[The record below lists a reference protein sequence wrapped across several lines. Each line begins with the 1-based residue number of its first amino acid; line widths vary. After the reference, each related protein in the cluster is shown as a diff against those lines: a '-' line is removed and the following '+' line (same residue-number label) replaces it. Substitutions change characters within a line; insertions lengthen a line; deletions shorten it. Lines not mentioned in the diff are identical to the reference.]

1 MRLKINIRN
10 LRIKILI
17 KLLRKEYLV
26 TDFIGNYIQT
36 ILKMS
41 FSNCQINIFIKDE
54 LNRIQA
60 IAQKLLLSK
69 SSFCCLE
76 VVFHSKKKTQALLP
90 SKELISRSYIS
101 S

>member
-10 LRIKILI
+10 LRIKTLI

-26 TDFIGNYIQT
+26 TDFTGNCIQT

-54 LNRIQA
+54 LNRTQA
-60 IAQKLLLSK
+60 MAQKLYYLNQAS
-69 SSFCCLE
+69 
-76 VVFHSKKKTQALLP
+76 VV
-90 SKELISRSYIS
+90 
-101 S
+101 